1 MFRDS
6 TWLNASTIIGSLSFR
21 PFQIFLAFGE
31 RLVIQGK
38 TLGQPDT
45 ASAGHAVVGCLGP
58 IDWGRS
64 SNRSSS
70 PFKIEIADC
79 YFHPFVL
86 KTGVIYLRAGAC
98 CVGNPY
104 LTSRY

>member
-31 RLVIQGK
+31 ELVIQGK
-38 TLGQPDT
+38 TLGQPDDT
-45 ASAGHAVVGCLGP
+45 ASAGHAVVVCLGT

-64 SNRSSS
+64 SHRSRS

-79 YFHPFVL
+79 YFHPTVL
-86 KTGVIYLRAGAC
+86 NPDVIY
-98 CVGNPY
+98 P
-104 LTSRY
+104 